1 MSKIKTK
8 DKILESAAYLFN
20 TKGYHGASVREI
32 SKRAKVNVANI
43 AYYFD
48 NKAGLLEYLVS
59 SFLEGYTKVIEIACN
74 ELESRSARESLLLVI
89 KNIMDYQKDN
99 SQIARFVHREIS
111 LDSVL
116 IREVL
121 TTYMTKEKYY
131 LKKILETGIKQDEFR
146 KVPIPYTI
154 MQLKGMLT
162 MPYLHPQYMTEVL
175 HVMPYEIYFTEQY
188 SKEIEKWV
196 NYTLTL
202 PTEKSLFTKRS
213 TTMPVNL

>member
-20 TKGYHGASVREI
+20 AKGYHGASVREI
-32 SKRAKVNVANI
+32 SNRAKVNVANI

-48 NKAGLLEYLVS
+48 NKAGLLEHLVS
-59 SFLEGYTKVIEIACN
+59 TFLEEYTKIIEVACK
-74 ELESRSARESLLLVI
+74 ELESKSARECLLLVI
-89 KNIMDYQKDN
+89 KNIMEYQKDN
-99 SQIARFVHREIS
+99 SQVARFVHREIS

-131 LKKILETGIKQDEFR
+131 LKIIIETGIKQGEFR
-146 KVPIPYTI
+146 KAPIPYII

-162 MPYLHPQYMTEVL
+162 MPYLHSQYMSEVL

-188 SKEIEKWV
+188 TKEIEKWV
-196 NYTLTL
+196 NYTICL
-202 PTEKSLFTKRS
+202 PVEKTLFTKR
-213 TTMPVNL
+213 TTTFPVNL